1 MTTAIAERVRKI
13 LTDFLVENCNAEA
26 EKVTDTANWSDEFG
40 ADSLDQV
47 EMLMTVEDG
56 FAADALRF
64 GDEQLTDIRTIADA
78 IKAVE
83 AELAKVPA

>member
-1 MTTAIAERVRKI
+1 MAEPTTAERVRTI
-13 LTDFLVENCNAEA
+13 LTDFLVENCNAET

-47 EMLMTVEDG
+47 EMLITVEDEFGTFG
-56 FAADALRF
+56 FD
-64 GDEQLTDIRTIADA
+64 DEQLTDILTIDDA

-83 AELAKVPA
+83 AELVAAAA

>member
-1 MTTAIAERVRKI
+1 MAEPTAAERVRKI

-47 EMLMTVEDG
+47 EMLMAVEDAFGTFG
-56 FAADALRF
+56 FD
-64 GDEQLTDIRTIADA
+64 DEQLTDIRTIADA
-78 IKAVE
+78 IRAVE
-83 AELAKVPA
+83 AKLAVPA

>member
-1 MTTAIAERVRKI
+1 MTTPTVTERVRNI
-13 LTDFLVENCNAEA
+13 LINFLVENCNAEA

-47 EMLMTVEDG
+47 EMLMTVEDEFGTFG
-56 FAADALRF
+56 FN
-64 GDEQLTDIRTIADA
+64 DEQLTDIRTIADA

-83 AELAKVPA
+83 AKLANGN